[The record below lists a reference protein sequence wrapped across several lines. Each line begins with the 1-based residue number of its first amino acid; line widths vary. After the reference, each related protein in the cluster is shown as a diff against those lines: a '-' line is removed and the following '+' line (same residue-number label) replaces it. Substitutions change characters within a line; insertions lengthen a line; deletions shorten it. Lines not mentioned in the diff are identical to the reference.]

1 MREPEN
7 TNSEPNSSPRKPTLD
22 DICKML
28 GQAQIG
34 VRRPT
39 PYRPVRLVFRIEDG
53 VHTFE
58 IQGRGN
64 VGVVKGLGR
73 FHVVAPSG
81 KTEIYYY
88 DELVEAGFV
97 DELAPRNELETRGES
112 RAAS

>member
-7 TNSEPNSSPRKPTLD
+7 ANSELDSSPRKPTLD

-28 GQAQIG
+28 GQAQVG

-53 VHTFE
+53 VHAFE

>member
-1 MREPEN
+1 MGDQMREPES
-7 TNSEPNSSPRKPTLD
+7 TNSEPASSPRKPTLD
-22 DICKML
+22 EICKML
-28 GQAQIG
+28 GQAQVG
-34 VRRPT
+34 VRRPN

-53 VHTFE
+53 VHAFE

-97 DELAPRNELETRGES
+97 DELEAQGQT